1 MKQPKF
7 FIGIDFGHG
16 ETSVSR
22 VPGTNN
28 QKVSRVPLRISG
40 DFKDQKVFSA
50 ICRNDDGGWQ
60 FVWSKEDLKRPEV
73 IEGFKGMIRTRSET
87 QRMALCEFAKLVFK
101 TILENDSELKYD
113 PETGEAN
120 FVICIASPSDWR
132 KKDSLSPKEYLSF
145 FQNEA
150 GIKPA
155 KMCINESDAAFYTKY
170 EDYSPSDKVFV
181 IDLGSSTIDYTT
193 YHNSICIP
201 DCCWGANLGAHLVED
216 KLVVYGYSEAEEHE
230 ENVENMQLVSRERK
244 RLNLG
249 QAESA
254 LSLAARFEKETY
266 FTTLNAADYATY
278 ELNLKVRELVPG
290 WQNKKQMAF
299 SIDIPSSE
307 VDKVIKD
314 YKSDLELDLSNAV
327 RKLQSYGI
335 SPNKVLLSGGASRMP
350 FVKDLTS
357 KAFPNAEIIRDNF
370 PEWVVSDGAACYAE
384 VHTQALEDAEGAK
397 DDFTHWGHSHL
408 IEAIKEAGLKAFQE
422 TLRELMR
429 NELDSKYRLNE
440 SENKLTHF
448 ETALRNILNNV
459 TSTYTFK
466 SRADRKFTDTIN
478 DQIEA
483 KLKSIIKTRYGK
495 DVTINTSFVDPKD
508 NFANVPVETNHIH
521 EIVETM
527 AYNLFCIGL
536 FDNDVNWEK
545 NRSRNERDELVDEA
559 IRIIPDTYVY
569 EFNGD
574 ISGMIDEATEK
585 IDEVLIE
592 NGLFSVSM

>member
-1 MKQPKF
+1 MEHPQF
-7 FIGIDFGHG
+7 YVGIDFGHG

-22 VPGTNN
+22 VPGTNS

-40 DFKDQKVFSA
+40 DFEDQKVFSA

-73 IEGFKGMIRTRSET
+73 IEGFKGMIKTLSDDKRK
-87 QRMALCEFAKLVFK
+87 ALCEFAKLVFK
-101 TILENDSELKYD
+101 TILENDSELKYN

-132 KKDSLSPKEYLSF
+132 RQDPMNPKEYLSF

-181 IDLGSSTIDYTT
+181 IDLGSSTIDFTT
-193 YHNSICIP
+193 YHNSICIHE
-201 DCCWGANLGAHLVED
+201 CCWGHNLGAHSVED
-216 KLVVYGYSEAEEHE
+216 KLVEYGYTEAEEHE
-230 ENVENMQLVSRERK
+230 ENTENMLLVTKERER
-244 RLNLG
+244 LHLG
-249 QAESA
+249 HADSA
-254 LSLAARFEKETY
+254 LSLAARFEKEPY
-266 FTTLNAADYATY
+266 FTRVKNGSTMY
-278 ELNLKVRELVPG
+278 NLEVKVRELVPN
-290 WQNKKQMAF
+290 WPKKTQTAF
-299 SIDIPSSE
+299 TVVIDSSD
-307 VDKVIKD
+307 VDIVIKD
-314 YKSDLELDLSNAV
+314 YINDLELALSNAV
-327 RKLQSYGI
+327 KKLQSYGI

-350 FVKDLTS
+350 FVKELT
-357 KAFPNAEIIRDNF
+357 KEAFPDAEVIRDNF
-370 PEWVVSDGAACYAE
+370 PEWVVSDGAARYAE

-495 DVTINTSFVDPKD
+495 DVTINTSFVNPKD